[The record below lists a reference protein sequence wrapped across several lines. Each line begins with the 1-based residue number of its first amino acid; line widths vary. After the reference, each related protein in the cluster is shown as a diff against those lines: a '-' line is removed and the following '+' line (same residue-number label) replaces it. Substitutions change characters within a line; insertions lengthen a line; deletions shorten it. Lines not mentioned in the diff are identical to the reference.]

1 METRHL
7 TTFLAIVE
15 RGGFTEAARRLGYS
29 QSTVSAHIQALEETV
44 GAPLFDRKGRRLGLT
59 EEGSRLRALAEEM
72 LALEARIGALGE
84 RGREPSGSLRVGA
97 AESVTVARLG
107 EVLALYRQS
116 FPSVALSLTNASCAQ
131 IVEDVLK
138 GETDLAALIM
148 PLVRHPDLEVAI
160 LSREAMVFVGS
171 ARTERDALLRGLAT
185 GNLEEGFLFTEQ
197 GCSYRITVESLFRR
211 QGLVP
216 GRVMAF
222 SSVEAIKRCVQSD
235 MGLSFLPRLYIEEE
249 LREGTLR
256 ELEAPPLEEVFLIQ
270 LAWRKKRPLSAAAR
284 AFIDLA
290 RERAL
295 RWDGNVPG
303 KGGEGDGAP
312 PGRPS
317 SPDGNRRGA
326 A

>member
-7 TTFLAIVE
+7 ATFLSIVE

-44 GAPLFDRKGRRLGLT
+44 GAPLFDRKGRRTGLT
-59 EEGSRLRALAEEM
+59 EEGSRLRPLAEEM
-72 LALEARIGALGE
+72 LALEERIGSLGE
-84 RGREPSGSLRVGA
+84 RGGEPSGALRVGA

-116 FPSVALSLTNASCAQ
+116 FPSVSLSLTNASCAQ
-131 IVEDVLK
+131 IVEDVLR

-148 PLVRHPDLEVAI
+148 PLVRHPDLEVVV
-160 LSREAMVFVGS
+160 LSREAMLFVGS
-171 ARTERDALLRGLAT
+171 ARTERNALLKGLAT
-185 GNLEEGFLFTEQ
+185 GRLEEGFLFTEQ

-211 QGLVP
+211 HGLVP

-256 ELEAPPLEEVFLIQ
+256 ELEAPPMEEVFLIQ
-270 LAWRKKRPLSAAAR
+270 LVWRKRRPLSAAAR
-284 AFIDLA
+284 AFVDLA
-290 RERAL
+290 RARAE
-295 RWDGNVPG
+295 RWDGNVAETIEEVNGELPG
-303 KGGEGDGAP
+303 G
-312 PGRPS
+312 PGL
-317 SPDGNRRGA
+317 PDGNRRGA